1 MYNLVRLNW
10 GAGMKYLGRYV
21 LILVAVIVLWNTI
34 IIKPLRLFTVFLHEL
49 GHAFMAFIFGY
60 GIQSFKVNLNESGHT
75 LVQSKGW
82 FSSFMIA
89 NGGYLGSLLFA
100 LLILYIKRTAF
111 KKMILGAIAIL
122 LLVVSFKFSG
132 LSFTLLYSVMFAVFV
147 ILLYMMQ
154 NEKVNDW
161 VIDIIGISSVA
172 YAIYD
177 TFVDTILLQINL
189 KLHLIQGWNVQQP
202 VTDAVYLSQ
211 LTGIPAIVWGIIWL
225 SIALFAVN
233 ATILKAGKAKR
244 RR

>member
-1 MYNLVRLNW
+1 MYNLVRLIW

-21 LILVAVIVLWNTI
+21 LILVVVIVLWDTI
-34 IIKPLRLFTVFLHEL
+34 IIKPLKLFTVFLHEL

-75 LVQSKGW
+75 LAQSKGW

-111 KKMILGAIAIL
+111 KKMILGTIAIL

-132 LSFTLLYSVMFAVFV
+132 LSFTLVYSVMFAVFV

-154 NEKVNDW
+154 NEKINDW

-189 KLHLIQGWNVQQP
+189 KLNLIQGWEVEQP
-202 VTDAVYLSQ
+202 ATDAVYLAQ
-211 LTGIPAIVWGIIWL
+211 LTGIPAVVWGIIWL
-225 SIALFAVN
+225 SIAVFAVN
-233 ATILKAGKAKR
+233 ATILKTGGTKR